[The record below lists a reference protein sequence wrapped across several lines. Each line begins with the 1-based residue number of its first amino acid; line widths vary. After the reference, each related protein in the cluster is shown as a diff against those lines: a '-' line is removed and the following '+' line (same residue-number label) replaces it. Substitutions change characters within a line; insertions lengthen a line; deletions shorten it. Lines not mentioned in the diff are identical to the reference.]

1 MGLTMTAATT
11 HDAVGESLIY
21 TYVLKK
27 SLMAQADFVTVRYED
42 GVTQQSEFEYQP
54 PSTPGLVGALPN
66 ANGDELSLHP
76 VGSSAAYMCRV
87 VQIRPEGRQF
97 YPTLL
102 WKRRELIVYEYIY
115 PYEVSK
121 WRGGTCSC

>member
-27 SLMAQADFVTVRYED
+27 SLMAQADFVTVRHED

-66 ANGDELSLHP
+66 AVMNSVCTRSGHQL
-76 VGSSAAYMCRV
+76 
-87 VQIRPEGRQF
+87 
-97 YPTLL
+97 PTLH
-102 WKRRELIVYEYIY
+102 V
-115 PYEVSK
+115 
-121 WRGGTCSC
+121 